1 METKEKTLLVVD
13 YDQQSLEDLVNFFQ
27 NKNFR
32 VLKASDGQTAYEI
45 FKKENPD
52 IVILEAI
59 LPKIHG
65 FDLTKKIYQESG
77 GRIPVIIVTGLY
89 KGPQYRHEALTS
101 LGASEYFEKPV
112 DFERLLAA
120 VINLLREEESLEADL
135 PDSHAVISRLAERIM
150 NPYSQIQKK
159 KSI

>member
-1 METKEKTLLVVD
+1 MDTKDKTILLVD
-13 YDQQSLEDLVNFFQ
+13 YDTQNLEQWANYFQ

-52 IVILEAI
+52 IIILEAI

-65 FDLTKKIYQESG
+65 FDLTRKIYQESG
-77 GRIPVIIVTGLY
+77 GRTPVIIVTGLY

-101 LGASEYFEKPV
+101 LGASEYFEKPL
-112 DFERLLAA
+112 DPDRLLNS
-120 VINLLREEESLEADL
+120 VINLLREEESFEADL
-135 PDSHAVISRLAERIM
+135 PDSHSVISRLVQRIM
-150 NPYSQIQKK
+150 SPSNPSGKNK
-159 KSI
+159 PL